1 MWNMRRMAIV
11 IVLSSMLLASC
22 GYHLS
27 GTGLV
32 LPAGTSSIAIPAFIN
47 NTNEPY
53 LDVDVTKAVVDEFVA
68 DGRLH
73 VEDVETSD
81 VVLRGTVTRYVATPM
96 SYTPSSYVQQYRV
109 GIVVGAVLEDQRSK
123 KILWQEQGIEGV
135 FIAEYPV
142 SYSGAG
148 QADITLTKV
157 AKDNAITK
165 AAQDI
170 ASTLRSRVL
179 EGF

>member
-1 MWNMRRMAIV
+1 MRNMRRTGMV
-11 IVLSSMLLASC
+11 LVLSLMTLTSC
-22 GYHLS
+22 GYHRS
-27 GTGLV
+27 GTGML
-32 LPAGTSSIAIPAFIN
+32 LPAGTGSIAIPAFIN

-53 LDVDVTKAVVDEFVA
+53 LDVDVTKAMVAEFVT

-73 VEDVETSD
+73 VEDVESSD
-81 VVLRGTVTRYVATPM
+81 LVLRGTVTRYMATPM

-109 GIVVGAVLEDQRSK
+109 SIVVGAVLEDQRSK
-123 KILWQEQGIEGV
+123 KVLWQEQGIEGV

-142 SYSGAG
+142 AYNTSG
-148 QADITLTKV
+148 QAEISATKV
-157 AKDNAITK
+157 AKDEAITK

-170 ASTLRSRVL
+170 ASTVRSRIL